1 MFLPLCL
8 VDTRV
13 EVEVIRHGDA
23 TLNTQLPVEAVCG
36 FDGAAH
42 RAERPNVM
50 RVVSIAAVP
59 GYDLRAGSVVVR
71 TTVDYAGRGSGPAG
85 EVEVEEA
92 DALVGY
98 LELFAAVHGAAKRA
112 PLRFDY
118 NVFGRRGTLEAGKAL
133 SPPVAPTASGL
144 SGFSVQVGGN
154 TYSASVS
161 LWEVS
166 EGCASST
173 SVLVFDAGG
182 ILPDELARKALSK
195 SAWKRRGGYRYQRRP
210 DGSLTID
217 KRGTHIARLALYLF
231 PNAIG
236 SSSRFV
242 NAKDGPEALAR
253 SAINTAISSIASV
266 ASVASVGTGKGH
278 RDGPTV
284 EEAIT
289 AMDVALRN
297 MQARR
302 NGGRGG
308 EGGEGGEGGAWARA
322 LTAMLRS

>member
-1 MFLPLCL
+1 
-8 VDTRV
+8 
-13 EVEVIRHGDA
+13 
-23 TLNTQLPVEAVCG
+23 
-36 FDGAAH
+36 
-42 RAERPNVM
+42 M

-98 LELFAAVHGAAKRA
+98 LELFASVHGAAKRA

-118 NVFGRRGTLEAGKAL
+118 DVFGRRGTLEAGKAL
-133 SPPVAPTASGL
+133 SPPVVPTASGS

-195 SAWKRRGGYRYQRRP
+195 SAWERRGGYR
-210 DGSLTID
+210 
-217 KRGTHIARLALYLF
+217 
-231 PNAIG
+231 
-236 SSSRFV
+236 
-242 NAKDGPEALAR
+242 
-253 SAINTAISSIASV
+253 
-266 ASVASVGTGKGH
+266 
-278 RDGPTV
+278 
-284 EEAIT
+284 
-289 AMDVALRN
+289 
-297 MQARR
+297 
-302 NGGRGG
+302 
-308 EGGEGGEGGAWARA
+308 
-322 LTAMLRS
+322 